1 MVDCYIMK
9 LWDIKV
15 GHIAEKYCCEW
26 NKGIFVVVNKSSI

>member
-15 GHIAEKYCCEW
+15 GHIEKYCCEW